1 LLLTGIVEM
10 ILGAAFGG
18 SMLIGS
24 SSRET
29 TFSAADAVV
38 APPWPELAA
47 WVSPEL
53 GMTLLGEVF
62 ALMTGGSAGSSDP
75 PNVVR

>member
-1 LLLTGIVEM
+1 M
-10 ILGAAFGG
+10 ILGAGFGA

-29 TFSAADAVV
+29 TFSAADALV
-38 APPWPELAA
+38 APPPWPELAA

-53 GMTLLGEVF
+53 GMTLFGEVF

>member
-1 LLLTGIVEM
+1 M
-10 ILGAAFGG
+10 ILGAGFGG

-29 TFSAADAVV
+29 TFSPADAL
-38 APPWPELAA
+38 ATPPWPELAA
-47 WVSPEL
+47 WVSPEF

-62 ALMTGGSAGSSDP
+62 ALMMGGSAGSSDP
-75 PNVVR
+75 PNMVR